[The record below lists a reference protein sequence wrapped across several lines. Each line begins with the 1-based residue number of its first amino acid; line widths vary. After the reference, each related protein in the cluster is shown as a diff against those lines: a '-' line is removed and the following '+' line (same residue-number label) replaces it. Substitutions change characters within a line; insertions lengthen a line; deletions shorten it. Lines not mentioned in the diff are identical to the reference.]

1 MTVVFSTDSIFD
13 SGATAIVNAVN
24 CVGVM
29 GGGLALAFKQRYPI
43 MDLDYQEYC
52 DRNMLRPGKLHTYQP
67 SLTNDPWIVNFP
79 TKDHFKDPS
88 ELEYIESGM
97 QQLAVMAV
105 VRNWHSVAVP
115 ALGCG
120 LGGLK
125 WDDVLPIIEKHVSFA
140 PDTLWLVYPPQ

>member
-1 MTVVFSTDSIFD
+1 MTVVFSTNSIFD